1 MTYLWHYAPAA
12 ISEEHNGEV
21 FRMSAYWKL
30 LSLDTV
36 QKLAESA
43 GSVRD
48 KVDDVYQY
56 AVEKRETLQ
65 RSLRYLPD
73 G

>member
-1 MTYLWHYAPAA
+1 MATYR
-12 ISEEHNGEV
+12 E
-21 FRMSAYWKL
+21 L
-30 LSLDTV
+30 LSLFNLDTV
-36 QKLAESA
+36 QKLAQSA